1 MTLFWEKSM
10 SPVASYAA
18 LGAAIVLEVIGT
30 TFLQKSEQFTKAI
43 PTVVMACCYL
53 SAFYF
58 LSLVL
63 KTIPVGLAYAIWSGM
78 GIVLISAIGYFVF
91 RQTLDTA
98 ALVGLSFIVIGVV
111 IVNGFSKSV
120 AH

>member
-1 MTLFWEKSM
+1 M
-10 SPVASYAA
+10 SPFASYAA

-30 TFLQKSEQFTKAI
+30 TFLQKSEQFTRLM
-43 PTVVMACCYL
+43 PTLVMGVCYL
-53 SAFYF
+53 VAFYF

-91 RQTLDTA
+91 RQTLDTP
-98 ALVGLSFIVIGVV
+98 ALVGLGFIVVGVV